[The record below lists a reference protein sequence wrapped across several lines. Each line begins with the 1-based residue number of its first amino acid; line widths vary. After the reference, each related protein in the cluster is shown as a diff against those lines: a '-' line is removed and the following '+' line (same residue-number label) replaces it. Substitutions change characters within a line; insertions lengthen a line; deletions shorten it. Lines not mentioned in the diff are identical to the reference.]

1 MWRPQYQSYIIPKI
15 EHESIYDKSDD
26 GYWNL
31 GLTMKWKS
39 LNVDLNITY
48 QTYKS
53 ENCWFK
59 HWPIF
64 VTPMGRSVWGRWNVI
79 SPGKSLARLLKWRMS
94 DEQCLEPSAPTPRYT
109 QEVRMHVTTICI
121 QNIFFLFWGYLLCI

>member
-1 MWRPQYQSYIIPKI
+1 MWRPQYQSYLIPKI

-53 ENCWFK
+53 ENCWSNIDQYLLL
-59 HWPIF
+59 P
-64 VTPMGRSVWGRWNVI
+64 WGDLYEAGEMLYL
-79 SPGKSLARLLKWRMS
+79 PGKVWPDCWN
-94 DEQCLEPSAPTPRYT
+94 DECRTSN
-109 QEVRMHVTTICI
+109 V
-121 QNIFFLFWGYLLCI
+121 